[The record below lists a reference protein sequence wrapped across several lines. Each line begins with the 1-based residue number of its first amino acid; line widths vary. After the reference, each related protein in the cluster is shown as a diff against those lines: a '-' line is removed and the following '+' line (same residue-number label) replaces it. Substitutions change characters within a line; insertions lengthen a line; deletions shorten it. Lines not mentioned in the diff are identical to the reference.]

1 MQSLIELP
9 PLFVIGVA
17 VALGLVFGSFLNV
30 VIHRLPRGQS
40 VVWPGSHCPAC
51 GKPIAGYDNLPVLSY
66 LLLLGRARCCKER
79 ISVRYPLVE
88 AMSGLYA
95 YALVET
101 VIAALPD
108 QTTILAAFGVFAVS
122 LALGLMLLAAAFI
135 DLEHMLL
142 PDRLTLGAVV
152 LGLIS
157 VPLRPDANFVH
168 AVLGGTVGFLLVYLP
183 FDLLYRW
190 LRGRT
195 GMALGDAKLL
205 AAAGVW
211 FGWQGA
217 VFALMAG
224 AVQGTVVALSILL
237 VKGRLDEPAAIREE
251 RQKLEEEL
259 LSAEPEARDQ
269 LLREI
274 AKDPVLAEPPP
285 TKLGSTRFAFGPFL
299 VIAILELQL
308 FGEPIRELLHVLYGW
323 S

>member
-1 MQSLIELP
+1 VPSLIELP
-9 PLFVIGVA
+9 PLFVVAVA

-30 VIHRLPRGQS
+30 VIHRLPRGAS
-40 VVWPGSHCPAC
+40 VVWPGSQCPAC

-66 LLLLGRARCCKER
+66 LLLLGRARCCGVR
-79 ISVRYPLVE
+79 ISPRYPLVE
-88 AMSGLYA
+88 GISGLYA

-101 VIAALPD
+101 VLAALPD
-108 QTTILAAFGVFAVS
+108 ETTVLAAFGIFAVS

-142 PDRLTLGAVV
+142 PDRLTLGAAA
-152 LGLIS
+152 LGLAS
-157 VPLRPDANFVH
+157 VPLRPGADFVD
-168 AVLGGTVGFLLVYLP
+168 AVLGGAVGFLLVYLP

-205 AAAGVW
+205 AVAGIW

-224 AVQGTVVALSILL
+224 AVQGTLVALSILL
-237 VKGRLDEPAAIREE
+237 IRGRLEEPTAVREE
-251 RQKLEEEL
+251 RRKLEAEL
-259 LSAEPEARDQ
+259 ELAEPSARAE
-269 LLREI
+269 LLREV
-274 AKDPVLAEPPP
+274 AKDPVLGEPSP
-285 TKLGSTRFAFGPFL
+285 TRLLTSRFAFGPFL

-308 FGEPIRELLHVLYGW
+308 FTETIRGLLHDLYGW